1 MSRLPMMTAREII
14 EFLPHLGFVQARR
27 HGSHIFFRHA
37 DGRTTTVP
45 DHPGEDL
52 SRGITGKILH
62 DAEVSRD
69 DFLKWSHKK
78 R

>member
-1 MSRLPMMTAREII
+1 MSRLPTMTAAEMIQ
-14 EFLPHLGFVQARR
+14 FLHHSGFVQARR
-27 HGSHIFFRHA
+27 HGSHVFFRHS
-37 DGRTTTVP
+37 DGRTTTIP

-52 SRGITGKILH
+52 GRGIADKILH
-62 DAEVSRD
+62 DAEVSRE

>member
-1 MSRLPMMTAREII
+1 MSRLPTLTATEMIQ
-14 EFLPHLGFVQARR
+14 FLQHSGFGQIRR
-27 HGSHIFFRHA
+27 HGSHVFFRHS

-52 SRGITGKILH
+52 GRGITDKILH

-78 R
+78 G